1 MKRFKRHSF
10 AAAVLAISLTAC
22 TTTPSE
28 KLQTAAQARKANTA
42 VPVDNLINQFEVVAT
57 VNSKNVAVDLERQ
70 ALEWGY
76 TLKKQEKLAGLNLY
90 LLTFDCPPGVDP
102 KDASL
107 ELERLQPKASVGEQ
121 HKYLLNSS
129 DLSLN
134 AINTPRT
141 FANDMLQWP
150 KAACESQM
158 KIGMIDGDISQ
169 NFLNQS
175 DAKIHIASFIDSS
188 PSEAAIMH
196 GTSIG
201 AILSNPDRIRDV
213 ELYAAA
219 VVSQDKNGNDY
230 SSPTAILK
238 ALDWMLINDVNVVN
252 ISLSGPP
259 NRVMESAFEAAT
271 DNGLIVVAAVGNQG
285 PNSSPQFPAAYNT
298 VLAATAVDVAGDI
311 YDKAVIG
318 DHVDFSA
325 PGVDVYIDTID
336 ERKYISGTSIAAPFI
351 TVAIAS
357 SEGLMGDNNRNNII
371 RHFSASSTDLGPK
384 GKDKTFG
391 LGLINAKN
399 ICSTG

>member
-175 DAKIHIASFIDSS
+175 DAKIHIASFIDNS

-271 DNGLIVVAAVGNQG
+271 DNGLIVVA
-285 PNSSPQFPAAYNT
+285 
-298 VLAATAVDVAGDI
+298 AVDVAGDI

-399 ICSTG
+399 ICSTGLYSAACYVWMEAMKRID

>member
-1 MKRFKRHSF
+1 MKRFKKHSF

-22 TTTPSE
+22 TTTPIS
-28 KLQTAAQARKANTA
+28 QTQTTAQTSQTNTDA
-42 VPVDNLINQFEVVAT
+42 STDNLINRFEVVAS
-57 VNSKNVAVDLERQ
+57 VKSKNVAVDLERQ

-121 HKYLLNSS
+121 HKYLLSSS
-129 DLSLN
+129 DLSVSSIK
-134 AINTPRT
+134 APRT
-141 FANDMLQWP
+141 FANAMLQWP
-150 KAACESQM
+150 ETACESQM

-169 NFLNQS
+169 NFLNHS
-175 DAKIHIASFIDSS
+175 DAKIHKASFADNA
-188 PSEAAIMH
+188 PSETAVMH
-196 GTSIG
+196 GTNIG
-201 AILSNPDRIRDV
+201 AILSDPNRVSGV
-213 ELYAAA
+213 ELFAAA

-238 ALDWMLINDVNVVN
+238 ALNWMLLNDVKVVN

-259 NRVMESAFEAAT
+259 NRVLESAFTAAA

-285 PNSSPQFPAAYNT
+285 PDSSPQFPAAYET

-311 YDKAVIG
+311 YEKAVLG

-336 ERKYISGTSIAAPFI
+336 QGKYISGTSIAAPFI
-351 TVAIAS
+351 TAAIAS
-357 SEGLMGDNNRNNII
+357 SDGLDGDKTRSDII
-371 RHFSASSTDLGPK
+371 RYFSASTTDLGPK
-384 GKDKTFG
+384 GKDKTYG
-391 LGLINAKN
+391 LGLISAKN
-399 ICSTG
+399 ICGAG